1 MDVDAYSLRFPPSI
15 LINRHS
21 NGLDVN
27 AVKLGTGEKKKRA
40 TLTSELGKHGGG
52 GVRSPFFLKWRVGD
66 VFGVVRRHPIPCAFS
81 VTLFFFMHVEY
92 TLRMT
97 PPGSQPLDLGFA
109 ATVPLNRWLASRPD
123 INNLLA
129 ALNTVFVAMQSWYI
143 LWAWVIE
150 GRPRATISALFM
162 FTCRGILGYLT
173 QLPLPEEFL
182 GSGVDFPVGNTSF
195 FLFFSGHVAA
205 SVIASQDMQRVKRS
219 KLAFIFHVLNLLQ
232 IVRLLSTRG
241 HYTIDLAAGYA
252 AGILFDSLAGKYEN
266 YKNKQISSTNATS
279 YPVGINSKY
288 ENGDN

>member
-1 MDVDAYSLRFPPSI
+1 MDVDVSSLRSPPSI

-21 NGLDVN
+21 NGPNGLDVN
-27 AVKLGTGEKKKRA
+27 AVKLVGERDLDRKKEKRA
-40 TLTSELGKHGGG
+40 TSEFGKHGGAAG
-52 GVRSPFFLKWRVGD
+52 MRSPFFLKWRVGD

-81 VTLFFFMHVEY
+81 VALFFFMHVEY

-97 PPGSQPLDLGFA
+97 PPGSPPLDFGFA
-109 ATVPLNRWLASRPD
+109 VTVPLNRLLASRPD

-129 ALNTVFVAMQSWYI
+129 ALNTAFVAMQSWYI

-219 KLAFIFHVLNLLQ
+219 KLAFTFHVLNFLQ

-266 YKNKQISSTNATS
+266 YKNKQR
-279 YPVGINSKY
+279 
-288 ENGDN
+288 